1 MLSSWGPRFGKRVRV
16 ETGSARGAAR
26 RGGAVA
32 IVLAVITVGASV
44 GAWAG
49 ASKTQFVTR
58 QGDAARSGIAP
69 GGPTPPLTRQWTTDF
84 GGAAGT
90 PVLADNRVFV
100 VSGIDDGESATLWAL
115 DASTGESVWGP
126 IDLGGSPEG
135 NSGFPQGEVTYW
147 NGLVITSW
155 ARNFLRT
162 YDAATGHLVWKRRL
176 PQRYWMEDLL
186 LYDDLLFMSTG
197 GEVSRN
203 FHALD
208 PSDGSTVWRSYSSG
222 GGLSA
227 ANGRLYGLG
236 GGAQIRVTDARTGE
250 VVKEHYH
257 NIEGGF
263 SAHAVISGDR
273 LFATYWGT
281 TRDEVYDLDSLSV
294 IDTYRTDSI
303 PVVEGSRVFVRNGSE
318 LQSFDLTDNQG
329 PERPEWSFEGDGE
342 LTGDPLMIGNNIYIA
357 SRRGKVFAATKT
369 NGAHSGSWVLGSP
382 PAPFGM
388 AAAEGRLVVPTM
400 TGLAAFT
407 STGAA
412 AGPTLEPQP
421 APTPTLSAG
430 TTSGNAVA
438 YQISKGHTGLQ
449 LSEAPKPPLSHAW
462 SRTLGERMS
471 YPLIVGD
478 RVFVSAGDLD
488 NFGGDLY
495 ALDRRD
501 GRTLWGPVH
510 IPDELRPITP
520 SLGYAK
526 GRLFATNHR
535 GLVHALDARTGRV
548 LWKHN
553 LYPYD
558 APAWNFTR
566 APAVSNDVV
575 VVVGSG
581 VGDWSFGLEAST
593 GKLLWIRQT
602 TAGSYSAPIAKG
614 GRAYYAATC
623 TESSAGLATGKTIWV
638 NGRGCSGSGGPSPV
652 LEGERLHVRDDGDGG
667 NLVLSAADGKVKNS
681 YSGWS
686 PPVVHGNVGLTIVGP
701 ILQARHLATNTILW
715 RLEVDDELALGPVV
729 GGNVAY
735 VAAADGTVYGVD
747 VLTGKQIWKEESGA
761 VIHPDDVLMGMSI
774 GSNTLLVPTNGTL
787 VAFR

>member
-1 MLSSWGPRFGKRVRV
+1 MA
-16 ETGSARGAAR
+16 TGSARGGPC

-32 IVLAVITVGASV
+32 IVLAVITIGASV

-49 ASKTQFVTR
+49 ASNTQFVTR

-84 GGAAGT
+84 GGAAST
-90 PVLADNRVFV
+90 PVLVDNRVFV
-100 VSGIDDGESATLWAL
+100 VSGVDDGESATLWAL
-115 DASTGESVWGP
+115 DASTGESLWGP
-126 IDLGGSPEG
+126 IDLGGSPER
-135 NSGFPQGEVTYW
+135 NSDFPQGEVTYW

-176 PQRYWMEDLL
+176 PKRHGMVDLL
-186 LYDDLLFMSTG
+186 LHDDLLFMSTA

-203 FHALD
+203 FLALD

-222 GGLSA
+222 GSLSA
-227 ANGRLYGLG
+227 ANGRLYGVG
-236 GGAQIRVTDARTGE
+236 GGAEIRVTDAQTGE
-250 VVKEHYH
+250 VLMEHYH
-257 NIEGGF
+257 YIEGGI
-263 SAHAVISGDR
+263 SAPAVISGNR

-294 IDTYRTDSI
+294 IDTYRTDSMPI
-303 PVVEGSRVFVRNGSE
+303 VEGSRVYVRNGSE
-318 LQSFDLTDNQG
+318 LQSFDLTDVHG

-342 LTGDPLMIGNNIYIA
+342 LTGDPLMIGNNIYTA
-357 SRRGKVFAATKT
+357 SQSGKVFAALKT
-369 NGAHSGSWVLGSP
+369 TGAQSGSGVLGSP

-412 AGPTLEPQP
+412 AEPPLQPQP
-421 APTPTLSAG
+421 APTPTLSTG

-449 LSEAPKPPLSHAW
+449 LTEAPKPPLSHAW

-478 RVFVSAGDLD
+478 RVFVSAGDLGS
-488 NFGGDLY
+488 FGGDLY

-501 GRTLWGPVH
+501 GSTLWGPVH
-510 IPDELRPITP
+510 IPDELPPITP

-526 GRLFATNHR
+526 GRLFATNHS

-553 LYPYD
+553 LYGYD
-558 APAWNFTR
+558 APAWNFRR
-566 APAVSNDVV
+566 APAVSNGVV

-581 VGDWSFGLEAST
+581 VGGWSFGLEAST

-602 TAGSYSAPIAKG
+602 TAGYYSAPIAEG

-623 TESSAGLATGKTIWV
+623 TESSAELTKGKRIWV
-638 NGRGCSGSGGPSPV
+638 NGRGCSGGGGLSPV
-652 LEGERLHVRDDGDGG
+652 LEGGRLHVRDEGYGG
-667 NLVLSAADGKVKNS
+667 NLILSAADGKVKNS

-686 PPVVHGNVGLTIVGP
+686 PPVVHGNVGLMIVGP
-701 ILQARHLATNTILW
+701 FLQARHLATNTILW

-729 GGNVAY
+729 GANVAY
-735 VAAADGTVYGVD
+735 VAATDGTVYGVH

-761 VIHPDDVLMGMSI
+761 VIRPEDVLIGMSI